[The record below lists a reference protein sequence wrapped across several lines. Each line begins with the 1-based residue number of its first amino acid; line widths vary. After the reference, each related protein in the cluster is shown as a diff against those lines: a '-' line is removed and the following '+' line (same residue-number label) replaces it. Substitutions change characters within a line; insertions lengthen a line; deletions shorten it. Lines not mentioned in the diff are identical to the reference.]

1 MWVLLLSFVLRTH
14 LLLVWLR
21 ESLEEIPVYYNP
33 KYDFDDKDLE
43 TFWNRKFAEKRG
55 LGQYA
60 DKSDKELLGIVKNK
74 YYAEYAFNLM
84 RVDDGFE
91 LHDRRSIQIAD
102 GGPIEICDLRKQ
114 KTVFAVKIGASSSDL
129 CYVVTQS
136 ETVVDLYATGTLP
149 RDEKPNAM
157 ALWIVFEKR
166 RKLDVVNNR
175 LRWDDLAMLYLKVRI
190 DNWRKKV
197 QLAGMRPEIY
207 INYRGVSGK

>member
-1 MWVLLLSFVLRTH
+1 M
-14 LLLVWLR
+14 
-21 ESLEEIPVYYNP
+21 
-33 KYDFDDKDLE
+33 
-43 TFWNRKFAEKRG
+43 
-55 LGQYA
+55 
-60 DKSDKELLGIVKNK
+60 
-74 YYAEYAFNLM
+74 
-84 RVDDGFE
+84 
-91 LHDRRSIQIAD
+91 
-102 GGPIEICDLRKQ
+102 
-114 KTVFAVKIGASSSDL
+114 
-129 CYVVTQS
+129 TQS

-175 LRWDDLAMLYLKVRI
+175 LRWDYLAMLYLKVRI

>member
-1 MWVLLLSFVLRTH
+1 M
-14 LLLVWLR
+14 
-21 ESLEEIPVYYNP
+21 
-33 KYDFDDKDLE
+33 
-43 TFWNRKFAEKRG
+43 
-55 LGQYA
+55 
-60 DKSDKELLGIVKNK
+60 
-74 YYAEYAFNLM
+74 
-84 RVDDGFE
+84 
-91 LHDRRSIQIAD
+91 
-102 GGPIEICDLRKQ
+102 
-114 KTVFAVKIGASSSDL
+114 
-129 CYVVTQS
+129 TQS

-197 QLAGMRPEIY
+197 QLAGRRPEIY